1 MKFWFDTLRSR
12 LLLTL
17 VTYALYLLLYIA
29 TDSVARDYYLGGG
42 YPAWGYVIDIVTTLV
57 MIFLFVQLSIFYSR
71 AVHQRLVSTAH
82 PYGGLMAYSVTLL
95 LLNNLVAYVLARL
108 TGYLFFIDG
117 LPFLQVQH
125 IYVYATMAAFISG
138 TYTSAYYLHQYMIDT
153 DEKKRLETV
162 AMQEKMNALKQQID
176 PHFMFN
182 NFSILSELI
191 VEDGRLAVK
200 FLDNL
205 SKVYRYVIGNHDK
218 DTVALSAELA
228 FLDSYMY
235 LMSMRYEDA
244 VIVSVSGEL
253 RNSPG
258 RIPPV
263 SLQLL
268 VENALKHN
276 RFSATQPLLVRLSVA
291 DGCVV
296 VSNTMHPLASPTVS
310 TGVGLSNIT
319 ARYALLCN
327 RKPRVSKADGVFTF
341 YLPII
346 TDALHE

>member
-1 MKFWFDTLRSR
+1 M
-12 LLLTL
+12 
-17 VTYALYLLLYIA
+17 
-29 TDSVARDYYLGGG
+29 
-42 YPAWGYVIDIVTTLV
+42 
-57 MIFLFVQLSIFYSR
+57 
-71 AVHQRLVSTAH
+71 
-82 PYGGLMAYSVTLL
+82 
-95 LLNNLVAYVLARL
+95 AYVLARL

-291 DGCVV
+291 DDCVV
-296 VSNTMHPLASPTVS
+296 VSNTMHPLASPPVS

-327 RKPRVSKADGVFTF
+327 RKPRVAKADGVFTV

-346 TDALHE
+346 TDAPHE